1 MLEIFAYAILVAQL
15 ILLFKLVKAEVGRE
29 NDSYSKI
36 EKEFIQVIN
45 NTKVIEELNHN
56 ILTKINAFLKDL
68 SKFVKDKNGKIMTD
82 DDLAPFAIELL
93 NLSTELEF
101 EEDGTFN
108 VEKYIA
114 QLTDEEKETLGLL
127 DVK

>member
-15 ILLFKLVKAEVGRE
+15 ILLFKLVKAEVVRK

-45 NTKVIEELNHN
+45 NTRVIEELNHD
-56 ILTKINAFLKDL
+56 ILRKISAFLKDL